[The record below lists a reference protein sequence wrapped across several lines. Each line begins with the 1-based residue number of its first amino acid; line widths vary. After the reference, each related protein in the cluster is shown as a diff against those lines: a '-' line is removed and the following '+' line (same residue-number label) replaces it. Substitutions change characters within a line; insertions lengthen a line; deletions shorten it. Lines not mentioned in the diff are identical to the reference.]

1 MTTSSKAKLNTSKS
15 AHKKIILIVIVI
27 TGLIAI
33 LLATFLI
40 INRTSPVAAK
50 FNEPITLRV
59 NQAAILN
66 DDGKEVTFRITEF
79 KPASTLQK
87 MCSELCTDNLDV
99 FYTKLTY
106 NNTSYKGVS
115 YGGLGSAVD
124 MSFKEN
130 GDYEN
135 IPYEIRINSIATPS
149 EYTVLISK
157 K

>member
-1 MTTSSKAKLNTSKS
+1 MTTSRKAKPSTSKS
-15 AHKKIILIVIVI
+15 ARKKIILIVIVI

-59 NQAAILN
+59 NQAAVLD

-79 KPASTLQK
+79 KPASTPQK
-87 MCSELCTDNLDV
+87 MCPELCTDNLDV
-99 FYTKLTY
+99 FYTKLSY
-106 NNTSYKGVS
+106 NGTSYKGVS
-115 YGGLGSAVD
+115 YGGIGSAVD
-124 MSFKEN
+124 MSFEEN
-130 GDYEN
+130 GDYES
-135 IPYEIRINSIATPS
+135 IPYEIRINAITTPS